1 MGGAGSGK
9 ENVLALWPIPEN
21 GDALLIDTKRTRDA
35 RAERALNNC
44 ISITND
50 KLES

>member
-1 MGGAGSGK
+1 MGR

-35 RAERALNNC
+35 RADRALNDC
-44 ISITND
+44 MLTVSG
-50 KLES
+50 KLKN